1 MRKNS
6 IRRRSPPVSWNWG
19 RPFLRYPTAKIARAL
34 PLGRDAGLIRQF
46 GRKETFAAGF
56 ADVCYARVVS
66 TGCCNTRLKF
76 LCWGLILQGLSRPLV
91 ELASDCAQLCLAK
104 ARYINAFREV
114 LAKKSIGVFITPS
127 LPRIARQ
134 AIA

>member
-1 MRKNS
+1 MYEGPLQ
-6 IRRRSPPVSWNWG
+6 RSCGAASQPSVKVSNGPVVSLDTRG
-19 RPFLRYPTAKIARAL
+19 GK
-34 PLGRDAGLIRQF
+34 Q
-46 GRKETFAAGF
+46 TFAAGF

-91 ELASDCAQLCLAK
+91 ELASVCAQLCLAK

>member
-1 MRKNS
+1 MRDLLA
-6 IRRRSPPVSWNWG
+6 VS
-19 RPFLRYPTAKIARAL
+19 
-34 PLGRDAGLIRQF
+34 RDREISGFVSAAF
-46 GRKETFAAGF
+46 GTKGGKQTFAAGF

-104 ARYINAFREV
+104 ARCINALREV

>member
-1 MRKNS
+1 LTGIWDFRILEFFNRIGSKQ
-6 IRRRSPPVSWNWG
+6 P
-19 RPFLRYPTAKIARAL
+19 
-34 PLGRDAGLIRQF
+34 
-46 GRKETFAAGF
+46 FAARFINVSSAG
-56 ADVCYARVVS
+56 VVS
-66 TGCCNTRLKF
+66 TGRCNTRLKF

-114 LAKKSIGVFITPS
+114 LAKKSIGIFVTPS